1 MQLAAQESKY
11 LQEELLAEIELSIIP
26 FKLDS
31 KVRVEILNEAFIKYL
46 NLRPKQHEVS
56 GYIDEE
62 GMGVIAYSKLRTFF
76 ATLISAF
83 KEYQNRG
90 NV

>member
-1 MQLAAQESKY
+1 M
-11 LQEELLAEIELSIIP
+11 QEELLAEIELSIIP
-26 FKLDS
+26 FKLDN
-31 KVRVEILNEAFIKYL
+31 KVRVEILNEPFIKYL
-46 NLRPKQHEVS
+46 NSRSGQHDVN

-62 GMGVIAYSKLRTFF
+62 GMGIIAYSKLRTFF
-76 ATLISAF
+76 ATLIDAF